1 MDWRNYKFWRK
12 NIRRMDET
20 TTEFDI
26 LVQRTKQR
34 IVLGEQI
41 RRCFQL
47 FERSST
53 RSKKVPERENFTR
66 DPSDLS

>member
-1 MDWRNYKFWRK
+1 MDWRNYQFWRK
-12 NIRRMDET
+12 KLRRVDET
-20 TTEFDI
+20 TAEFDL
-26 LVQRTKQR
+26 LVQRAKQR

-53 RSKKVPERENFTR
+53 RSKKVPERDNITR
-66 DPSDLS
+66 DPSDLQ

>member
-20 TTEFDI
+20 TTEFDL

-53 RSKKVPERENFTR
+53 RSKKVPERDNFTR
-66 DPSDLS
+66 DPSDLP